1 MKKLIING
9 TVVDGT
15 GKPGYKANVLVED
28 DKIAAIGDIQPAEGM
43 EVIDAAA
50 WWLPPAL
57 LIPTATAT

>member
-43 EVIDAAA
+43 EVPR
-50 WWLPPAL
+50 LY
-57 LIPTATAT
+57 